1 MLLARAALLP
11 AALLALVA
19 SPVNGVAHI
28 VSAPRL
34 SCCLMQLLM
43 PTLML
48 PFDQLLVGLQRTA
61 LVHSSAVIGG
71 ERHRASS
78 LCVLRILRVSPRCCA
93 VRLLRAPAPSRARC
107 VCAPTV
113 NVNYFQ
119 HCHLLWCRHRSRVR
133 TALRPLRSRPS
144 STCCRPYLSARF
156 CALHAR
162 VPLRYCAIALLRYC
176 AFFAS
181 SPVCFVSV

>member
-1 MLLARAALLP
+1 MAVLT
-11 AALLALVA
+11 
-19 SPVNGVAHI
+19 S
-28 VSAPRL
+28 SPRL
-34 SCCLMQLLM
+34 SCRLMQLLM

-48 PFDQLLVGLQRTA
+48 PFDQLLVGPQRTA

-78 LCVLRILRVSPRCCA
+78 LCVLRISPRCCA

-113 NVNYFQ
+113 NVSNFQ

-162 VPLRYCAIALLRYC
+162 VPLRYCAIARFLPAHLFALCQCRLLVAVQTFSWLAALSHHGGQCGRC
-176 AFFAS
+176 GA
-181 SPVCFVSV
+181 